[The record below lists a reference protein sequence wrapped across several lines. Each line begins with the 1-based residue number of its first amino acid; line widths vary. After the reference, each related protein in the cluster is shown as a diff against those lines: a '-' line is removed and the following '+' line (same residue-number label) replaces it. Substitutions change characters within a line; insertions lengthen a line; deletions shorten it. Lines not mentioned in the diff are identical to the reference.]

1 MARASATRGAAPLVA
16 YRRVGGMAG
25 LNQRLTVFEDG
36 TVALDDRRAGS
47 SATAVVAAGEL
58 ESLRAALDA
67 IPARSWRPRWRLA
80 LRRLLPTGH
89 HEGMR
94 AEIRRGGRGIAV
106 GGGAHGDAEAQL
118 TAQLDDVLARAV
130 REGRGPGLA

>member
-1 MARASATRGAAPLVA
+1 MARGSATPRATPLIS

-47 SATAVVAAGEL
+47 SAAAVVAAGEL

-106 GGGAHGDAEAQL
+106 SAAHGDAEGQL
-118 TAQLDDVLARAV
+118 TAQLDELLARAV
-130 REGRGPGLA
+130 RERRGPTPA